1 MGKKK
6 EKKFE
11 EMLARLEE
19 ISGKLEDGSLQ
30 LDESIRLYEEGMEL
44 AKACYHVLKT
54 AELKITEIKKKFEE
68 EINKD
73 S

>member
-1 MGKKK
+1 MNKKK
-6 EKKFE
+6 EKNFE
-11 EMLARLEE
+11 EMLKRLEE
-19 ISGKLEDGSLQ
+19 ISGKLENGELQ

-44 AKACYHVLKT
+44 AKACYQILKS

-68 EINKD
+68 EINKN